1 MEYCDLNAVGICFYS
16 ADTDRYLYL
25 MRNDRK
31 NPNTWALPGGKCEPG
46 ETLMDT
52 IIRECK
58 EELGV
63 FPEYTR
69 LVPLDYFTSLD
80 GTFSYH
86 TFFCCVATEFKP
98 VLNSEH
104 MGYAW
109 IDSKTYPTPMH
120 PGLWS
125 TVNFDV
131 VKEKIE
137 TIKTTVLA
145 PQTRPTT
152 MVMTPSVAEL

>member
-1 MEYCDLNAVGICFYS
+1 
-16 ADTDRYLYL
+16 
-25 MRNDRK
+25 
-31 NPNTWALPGGKCEPG
+31 
-46 ETLMDT
+46 
-52 IIRECK
+52 
-58 EELGV
+58 
-63 FPEYTR
+63 
-69 LVPLDYFTSLD
+69 
-80 GTFSYH
+80 
-86 TFFCCVATEFKP
+86 
-98 VLNSEH
+98 